1 MNDKWDRRFLDL
13 AEHISCWSKDPRT
26 KVGAVAVSDEKQI
39 LSIGWNGFPRSIED
53 NTERLSNRDTK
64 NSIMVH
70 AEMNCIYNAT
80 HNGISLKD
88 ATIYV
93 SGTNGIPVCSEC
105 AKGIIQ
111 VGIKRIVMPYA
122 NPDVHDYWQK
132 SAWLSR
138 TLCREANITI
148 DQIE

>member
-13 AEHISCWSKDPRT
+13 AEHISYWSKDPRT

-39 LSIGWNGFPRSIED
+39 LSIGWNGFPRNIED
-53 NTERLSNRDTK
+53 DAERLGNRDIK
-64 NSIMVH
+64 NDIMVH

-80 HNGISLKD
+80 HNGISLKG

-122 NPDVHDYWQK
+122 NQDVHDYWQK
-132 SAWLSR
+132 SAWRSR
-138 TLCREANITI
+138 TLCREANITV
-148 DQIE
+148 DQIK